1 MDATLPSDIQNM
13 MDKVESKRNVLVKL
27 YMVKVLVSTDGGLE
41 DRGWGRGKD
50 GGQGG
55 GRVVR
60 SQVTQ
65 AMEGRQSRKPTV
77 HDRQPKSQCTGKKMF
92 GCRHKET
99 STTPKKKNLDCK
111 NKKGDKNM

>member
-77 HDRQPKSQCTGKKMF
+77 HDRQPKSQCTGEKNVRLQAQ
-92 GCRHKET
+92 GNIHNAKE
-99 STTPKKKNLDCK
+99 KNLDCK